1 MRYKFI
7 FFSWYFSPLFSLS
20 SKNFI
25 NLAQERLIMGLFS
38 SWVGFQKLIR
48 EIMFV
53 RGPLREAWGEAKEGI
68 SPRRKR
74 QQPSLREDA
83 GPEITGSH
91 VGQGTWF
98 QLLQRWENPRGPGLM
113 KPQSHRPA
121 STRGWGQYRRAVT
134 SGNNLS
140 FSLSLKVLLPTRWGR
155 LSFPGRKQKALYTWA
170 CEPDPCFHSGSPSCF
185 RSPPTRGDLR
195 GCALILP

>member
-1 MRYKFI
+1 MRYKYI

-20 SKNFI
+20 SKDFI

-38 SWVGFQKLIR
+38 SWLGFQKLIR
-48 EIMFV
+48 EIMVV

-74 QQPSLREDA
+74 QQPSLGEDA
-83 GPEITGSH
+83 GPEITRSH

-98 QLLQRWENPRGPGLM
+98 QLLQRQENPRGPDLT

-121 STRGWGQYRRAVT
+121 SNRGWGQYHRAAT
-134 SGNNLS
+134 GGNNLS
-140 FSLSLKVLLPTRWGR
+140 FSLSHKALLPTPWGR

-170 CEPDPCFHSGSPSCF
+170 CELDPYSHSGSPSHF
-185 RSPPTRGDLR
+185 MSPPHTQ
-195 GCALILP
+195 